1 LRPFLWM
8 ICILFLISGCSVAD
22 GEETIKK
29 PVTGEGDVMI
39 GTSVNVETKPDQAVF
54 HMTVTNQSNKEKEL
68 LFNSGQKFELII
80 TNQSGEKVYR
90 FSEGKMFTQALEM
103 VRLKVGESKTWD
115 TSWDYKKNG
124 KRVPSGK
131 YVAVITIVASQ
142 IDGKKI
148 KKDQLQATTDVIV
161 PDENTA
167 FRNVKVE
174 GQSGK
179 YKVTGEARVF
189 EGSFHY
195 TVDDGH
201 NYIIDEQVAHVKQG
215 APEWSPFE
223 LNLSIQSEK
232 WPENGTLTL
241 HLYERSEKDGNVIH
255 SYDVALEQFGR

>member
-1 LRPFLWM
+1 M
-8 ICILFLISGCSVAD
+8 ICVLFVFSGCSVAT
-22 GEETIKK
+22 GEKATKN
-29 PVTGEGDVMI
+29 PSLGEGDVMI
-39 GTSVNVETKPDQAVF
+39 STSVSVESMPEQAVF
-54 HMTVTNQSNKEKEL
+54 HISVTNQSTTEKEL

-80 TNQSGEKVYR
+80 TNQSGEEVYR

-103 VRLKVGESKTWD
+103 VRLKAGEKKTWD
-115 TSWDYKKNG
+115 TTWDYKEDG

-131 YVAVITIVASQ
+131 YDAVATVVASQ

-148 KKDQLQATTDVIV
+148 KKAQLQAKTNVIV
-161 PDENTA
+161 PDTNTA

-195 TVDDGH
+195 TVEDGH
-201 NYIIDEQVAHVKQG
+201 NYLIEEQVAYVKQG

-223 LNLSIQSEK
+223 LNLSIPTEK
-232 WPENGTLTL
+232 WPENGTLIL
-241 HLYERSEKDGNVIH
+241 HLYERSEKDGSVIH
-255 SYDVALEQFGR
+255 SYNTALEQFRR